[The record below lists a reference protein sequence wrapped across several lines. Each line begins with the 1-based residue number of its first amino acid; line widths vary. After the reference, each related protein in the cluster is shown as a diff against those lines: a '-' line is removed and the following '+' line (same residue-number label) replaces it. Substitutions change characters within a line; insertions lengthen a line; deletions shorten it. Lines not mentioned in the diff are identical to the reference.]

1 MPLRVRMV
9 VPIPFQHGL
18 RNRFAAPAPGAP
30 APLAV
35 PYIKQEQTNWCWAAC
50 CEMVFD
56 FNSVVTVRQCDMA
69 TSQFGGNCC
78 VTPSS
83 AVCNQGNWPE
93 NVYPQYTFQC
103 LRTNAAFTAAA
114 VQTEINAG
122 RPVEVYYAWTGGG
135 AHVALIIGY
144 YDNGDFEVN
153 DPWYGPGRRTDASVR
168 AAYNFGAW
176 TITYSNL
183 RK

>member
-1 MPLRVRMV
+1 MPLRVRTV

-56 FNSVVTVRQCDMA
+56 FNSVTVRQCDMA